1 MEIVYQWVISQMN
14 EVPQDGTL
22 LDVVVIIH
30 WRRNAITV
38 VDGKEYVADTYGSY
52 SCPLPS
58 GTDFTPYDQLTET
71 QVISWLDAG
80 LDVEAINMNLTS
92 QLNNQIT
99 PPVITLPLPWEPT
112 TTTTTT
118 TEIPATTSTTTT
130 EETTIA

>member
-1 MEIVYQWVISQMN
+1 MEIVYQWVIAQMN
-14 EVPQDGTL
+14 EVPQDGSLT
-22 LDVVVIIH
+22 DVVVTIH
-30 WRRNAITV
+30 WTRNATTV
-38 VDGKEYVADTYGSY
+38 VNDIVYTASTYGAY

-80 LDVEAINMNLTS
+80 LDIEAINMNLTS

-99 PPVITLPLPWEPT
+99 PPIIILPLPWEPT

-118 TEIPATTSTTTT
+118 T
-130 EETTIA
+130 IA